1 MKTTSIQLANNPVG
15 RRQGRTAFAVAAFM
29 AISLTPF
36 CGAQAIMEGAQLSKQ
51 AKPPVAAPSIVPPAT
66 GAPPTSAPAI
76 ETAPL
81 HAPSAP
87 AGPIQASVSSGMGMS
102 GAFSAISHIPTEN
115 SVMHVIVGH
124 QIFIDTKS
132 RLRRIFVADPTIIN
146 SQTMTPN
153 QLVVT
158 AMAPGLSSL
167 TLLDEIGRSQSYMIS
182 SDLDMDGLRATMA
195 SALQGR
201 HIKIEGSG
209 GRVVLTGNVATQA
222 DADAA
227 VKLASMYAKEVV
239 NAMVISA
246 NHPKQVRLQVRILE
260 VDRDKAQQYGINLF
274 NPGGNTSYFGSTTTS
289 QYPTTATA
297 SKSALGNGTGLA
309 VAVSNP
315 LNLFYYSLKANIGTT
330 IQDLETKQVLQ
341 ILAEP
346 TITTISGEKGDFLAG
361 GEFPVPIVQ
370 PGGNGGSPVITVQW
384 RPFGVKLEFTPIVN
398 EDGTIRLNVSP
409 EVSALDYTNAVV
421 VSGFTIPALSTR
433 KATTEVEL
441 RSDQSFAISGLLDQ
455 RTKDIMDK
463 NPGIASIPIL
473 GTLFKSKNVDHSSTE
488 LIVIV
493 TPSVV
498 DPLTDTAQPVQPD
511 MPIPT
516 LDRPKF
522 DDSLGKDR
530 NPRPAPPSL
539 DPNRPPYGDAVPAP
553 LPPDPNS
560 PDGRIVGDAAPAS
573 QTAPAL
579 APTAPSTT
587 ENSTPAL
594 EGQPAQPVPSPAV
607 APPATNSASPAAP
620 TQSQAKPVSPTPSA
634 PAPAAPSGNEQISPR
649 PAVALLKPLQLPVK
663 AVTTPAPET
672 AQVANTTT
680 VEIMTLSHESD
691 ADATLSALR
700 RHGYNPAVI
709 HSTQDSL
716 LHLDLGPF
724 PTRTQ
729 AEGIRQQLIRDG
741 YDATLK

>member
-1 MKTTSIQLANNPVG
+1 MKMTSIQLANSPVG
-15 RRQGRTAFAVAAFM
+15 RRQSRTAIAVVAGL
-29 AISLTPF
+29 AISLTPY
-36 CGAQAIMEGAQLSKQ
+36 CGAQDIMEGAQLGSH
-51 AKPPVAAPSIVPPAT
+51 AKPPVTTPPVVPPG
-66 GAPPTSAPAI
+66 GAAPAI
-76 ETAPL
+76 ESAPL
-81 HAPSAP
+81 HAPS
-87 AGPIQASVSSGMGMS
+87 GPPRPMQASVSGGLGIS
-102 GAFSAISHIPTEN
+102 GAFSAISHIPSEN
-115 SVMHVIVGH
+115 SVMHVTVGH

-132 RLRRIFVADPTIIN
+132 RLRRIIVADPAVLTSN
-146 SQTMTPN
+146 TLTPN
-153 QLVVT
+153 QIVVT

-195 SALQGR
+195 SALEGR
-201 HIKIEGSG
+201 HIRVEGSG

-227 VKLASMYAKEVV
+227 VKLAGMYAKDVV
-239 NAMVISA
+239 NALVISA

-260 VDRDKAQQYGINLF
+260 VDRDKAAQYGVNLF
-274 NPGGNTSYFGSTTTS
+274 NPGGNTSYFASSTST
-289 QYPTTATA
+289 QYPSTATA
-297 SKSALGNGTGLA
+297 SKSPLGNGTGVA

-315 LNLFYYSLKANIGTT
+315 LNFFYYNLKANIGTT

-361 GEFPVPIVQ
+361 GEFPVPIIQ
-370 PGGNGGSPVITVQW
+370 PGGSGGAPVITVQW
-384 RPFGVKLEFTPIVN
+384 RPFGVKLEFTPTVN
-398 EDGTIRLNVSP
+398 EDGTIRLNVTP

-433 KATTEVEL
+433 RASTEVEL

-463 NPGIASIPIL
+463 NPGIASIPII
-473 GTLFKSKNVDHSSTE
+473 GNLFKSKNVDHSSTE
-488 LIVIV
+488 LVVIV

-498 DPLTDTAQPVQPD
+498 DPLTDTAQPAQPD

-522 DDSLGKDR
+522 DKSLGKDA

-560 PDGRIVGDAAPAS
+560 PDGRIVGDAAPAT
-573 QTAPAL
+573 QTAPP
-579 APTAPSTT
+579 PTTT
-587 ENSTPAL
+587 ENSTPAV
-594 EGQPAQPVPSPAV
+594 EAPSAQ
-607 APPATNSASPAAP
+607 PAAP
-620 TQSQAKPVSPTPSA
+620 AAAPQPANSSAPPPAPAQSQAKPVSPPPAT
-634 PAPAAPSGNEQISPR
+634 PAPAAPASGTEQIPAR
-649 PAVALLKPLQLPVK
+649 PAVASLRTLPPTT
-663 AVTTPAPET
+663 AVTTVAPKAEI
-672 AQVANTTT
+672 ANATT
-680 VEIMTLSHESD
+680 VEIMALSHESD
-691 ADATLSALR
+691 TDATLSALR
-700 RHGYNPAVI
+700 RHGYNPAVN

-729 AEGIRQQLIRDG
+729 AEAVRQRLVRDG